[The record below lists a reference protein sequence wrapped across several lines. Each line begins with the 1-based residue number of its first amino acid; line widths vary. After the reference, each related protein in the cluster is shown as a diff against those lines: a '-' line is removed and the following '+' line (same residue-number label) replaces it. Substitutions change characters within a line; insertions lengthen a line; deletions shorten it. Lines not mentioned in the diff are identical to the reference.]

1 MKKPRQGPIP
11 NEADHLARA
20 RAGDKEAYRFLVEGY
35 QDRLFGLVVSMTG
48 DAAQAEDLSQ
58 EIFVK
63 AYFALPRFE
72 GGSAFYTWLFRI
84 ASNHCLDH
92 LRRRPRKDVSLD
104 APVGENTSELT
115 ALQQLSAPENE
126 LPEANLQFPS
136 ETAELLKELTPDH
149 RLILT
154 LRELEDYSY
163 EELTAA
169 LKCNMNTVKSRLG
182 RARDA
187 LKAAFTRK
195 YGNIWAREDVQTN
208 RGNP

>member
-1 MKKPRQGPIP
+1 MKKARQGPIP
-11 NEADHLARA
+11 NEADYLARA
-20 RAGDKEAYRFLVEGY
+20 RQGDKEAYRFLVEGY
-35 QDRLFGLVVSMTG
+35 QDRLFGLVVSMVG
-48 DAAQAEDLSQ
+48 DAAHAEDLAQ

-92 LRRRPRKDVSLD
+92 LRRRPRTELSLD
-104 APVGENTSELT
+104 APVAEEQEELT
-115 ALQQLSAPENE
+115 GLQQLSAPESE
-126 LPEANLQFPS
+126 QPEAQLQAPS
-136 ETAELLKELTPDH
+136 ETVELLKGLSPDH

-163 EELTAA
+163 EELTET
-169 LKCNMNTVKSRLG
+169 LQCNMNTVKSRLG

-187 LKAAFTRK
+187 LKAAFERK
-195 YGNIWAREDVQTN
+195 HGNIVGPEDVQAN
-208 RGNP
+208 RGTP